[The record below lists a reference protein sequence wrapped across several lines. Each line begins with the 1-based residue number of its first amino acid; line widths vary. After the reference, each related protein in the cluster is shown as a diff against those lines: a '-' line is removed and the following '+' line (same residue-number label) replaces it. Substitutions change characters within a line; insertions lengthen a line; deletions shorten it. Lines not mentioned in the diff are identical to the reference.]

1 MVGLLIVSLV
11 IGTIWTPKTRG
22 KSLEEI
28 TREQYG
34 DKFLTDD
41 EKSKADRDTAAK
53 GASSSVAQ
61 EMMNPDK

>member
-1 MVGLLIVSLV
+1 MIGLLLVSLV

-53 GASSSVAQ
+53 DTGSERVSPQSI
-61 EMMNPDK
+61 N